1 MDIGGRD
8 WLAIPRCRF
17 WICNRVAQF
26 FDILIVWSAAVPPA
40 GVTLRR
46 RFLFAISRLFRR
58 LHTLASLFCTE
69 RQLKCFFFNSL
80 RTLAVEHPGGGTP

>member
-1 MDIGGRD
+1 MLVGATGSLSRGVLDIH
-8 WLAIPRCRF
+8 P
-17 WICNRVAQF
+17 VAQF